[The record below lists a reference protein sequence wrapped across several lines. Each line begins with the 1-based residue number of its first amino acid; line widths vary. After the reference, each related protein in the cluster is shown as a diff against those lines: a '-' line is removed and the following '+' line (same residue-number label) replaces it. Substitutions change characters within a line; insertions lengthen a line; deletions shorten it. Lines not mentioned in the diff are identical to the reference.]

1 MASRQNRETRKEYPT
16 GHNKGNDSPDRSV
29 PRANGGNDD
38 EVATFGTPISGPP
51 PVVDDSAQ
59 RAALLATTGE
69 GGTAAEHIESH
80 IQGGVDE
87 SAARDRAEQ
96 EADERRSISAE
107 DNPTGDMTATGA
119 AKHIRERQQET
130 EETDR

>member
-1 MASRQNRETRKEYPT
+1 MASRQNRESRKEYPT
-16 GHNKGNDSPDRSV
+16 GHNKGNDSPSRAV
-29 PRANGGNDD
+29 PRTNGGDD
-38 EVATFGTPISGPP
+38 DTVPTYGVSTSPP
-51 PVVDDSAQ
+51 PVVDDSEQ
-59 RAALLATTGE
+59 RAALLATKDE
-69 GGTAAEHIESH
+69 GGTAAEHIETH

-96 EADERRSISAE
+96 EADERRRISAE
-107 DNPTGDMTATGA
+107 DNPTGDMTITGA